1 MKLETNDTIVALATP
16 PGAGAIAVVRL
27 SGPVAV
33 GLADGLFR
41 GRRLVDCPSHTAHF
55 GRIVREDGSTVD
67 EVVVTVFRSPR
78 SYTGEDVVEISCHG
92 STYLQQELIQTC
104 LRAGARMAQPGEFTL
119 RAYLNG
125 KMDLSQA
132 EAVADLIASESSAS
146 AELALKQLRG
156 GFKQEIARLRD
167 RLIEFASLI
176 ELELDFSEE
185 DVEFA
190 DRTQLKALVLELKRH
205 ISSLLSSFQLGNA
218 IKTGVSTVIAGRP
231 NAGKSTLLNALLNE
245 ERAIVS
251 DIAGTTRDT
260 IEEVLNIHGV
270 RFRLIDTAGIREAH
284 DQIEAIGVRKT
295 FEKVREASLLI
306 YVWDIT
312 SGMTLQ
318 DLYNDLEQLLVTPVH
333 CLVVCNKM
341 DRNPLFDVG
350 WVLNPADSAIH
361 PYLLPPAP
369 LLVPETLVLSDLVV
383 VPVSASNQMN
393 IDYLKEELYR
403 AALGD
408 SIRLEGTVVTNAR
421 HYDALR
427 RAEGA
432 LEEVLH
438 GLDSGLTGDF
448 IAQDIRRS
456 LNFLGEITGEI
467 GVEDLLGS
475 IFGKFCIGK

>member
-1 MKLETNDTIVALATP
+1 MILETNDTIVALATP

-27 SGPVAV
+27 SGSLAV
-33 GLADGLFR
+33 RLADGIFR

-67 EVVVTVFRSPR
+67 EVVATVFRSPR

-156 GFKQEIARLRD
+156 GFKKEIVRLRE

-190 DRTQLKALVLELKRH
+190 DRKQLKALVLELKRH

-270 RFRLIDTAGIREAH
+270 QFRLIDTAGIREAH

-318 DLYNDLEQLLVTPVH
+318 ELYNDLAQLLVNPVH

-350 WVLNPADSAIH
+350 WVLNPADPAIH
-361 PYLLPPAP
+361 PYLLPSAP
-369 LLVPETLVLSDLVV
+369 VLVPETLVLSDLVV

-432 LEEVLH
+432 LEEVLQ

>member
-1 MKLETNDTIVALATP
+1 MILETNDTIVALATP

-27 SGPVAV
+27 SGSLAV
-33 GLADGLFR
+33 RLADGLFR

-67 EVVVTVFRSPR
+67 EVVATVFRSPR

-156 GFKQEIARLRD
+156 GFKKEIVRLRE

-190 DRTQLKALVLELKRH
+190 DRKQLKALVLELKRH

-231 NAGKSTLLNALLNE
+231 NAVKVRYSTL
-245 ERAIVS
+245 
-251 DIAGTTRDT
+251 
-260 IEEVLNIHGV
+260 
-270 RFRLIDTAGIREAH
+270 
-284 DQIEAIGVRKT
+284 
-295 FEKVREASLLI
+295 
-306 YVWDIT
+306 
-312 SGMTLQ
+312 
-318 DLYNDLEQLLVTPVH
+318 
-333 CLVVCNKM
+333 C
-341 DRNPLFDVG
+341 
-350 WVLNPADSAIH
+350 
-361 PYLLPPAP
+361 
-369 LLVPETLVLSDLVV
+369 
-383 VPVSASNQMN
+383 
-393 IDYLKEELYR
+393 
-403 AALGD
+403 
-408 SIRLEGTVVTNAR
+408 
-421 HYDALR
+421 
-427 RAEGA
+427 
-432 LEEVLH
+432 
-438 GLDSGLTGDF
+438 
-448 IAQDIRRS
+448 
-456 LNFLGEITGEI
+456 
-467 GVEDLLGS
+467 
-475 IFGKFCIGK
+475 

>member
-1 MKLETNDTIVALATP
+1 MMVETNDTIVALATP
-16 PGAGAIAVVRL
+16 PGVGAIAVIRL
-27 SGPVAV
+27 SGSSCIT
-33 GLADGLFR
+33 LADSLFK
-41 GRRLVDCPSHTAHF
+41 GKKLADCPTHTAHF

-67 EVVVTVFRSPR
+67 EVVLTLFRGPR
-78 SYTGEDVVEISCHG
+78 SYTGEDVVEVSCHG
-92 STYLQQELIQTC
+92 STFLQQELIQNF

-119 RAYLNG
+119 RAFLNG

-156 GFKQEIARLRD
+156 GFKQEIARLRE

-190 DRTQLKALVLELKRH
+190 DRGQLKALVLELKRH

-260 IEEVLNIHGV
+260 IEEVLNIHGL

-318 DLYNDLEQLLVTPVH
+318 DLYNDLEQLLVSPVH
-333 CLVVCNKM
+333 CIVVCNKM
-341 DRNPLFDVG
+341 DRNPLFEVG
-350 WVLNPADSAIH
+350 WIANPSNTDIH
-361 PYLLPPAP
+361 PYLLPSKPITI
-369 LLVPETLVLSDLVV
+369 PEHVHLADLVA
-383 VPVSASNQMN
+383 VPISASNQMN
-393 IDYLKEELYR
+393 IEYLKEALYR

-408 SIRLEGTVVTNAR
+408 SVRLEGTVVTNAR

-427 RAEGA
+427 RAEAA
-432 LEEVLH
+432 LVEVLQ
-438 GLDSGLTGDF
+438 GLDTGLTGDF
-448 IAQDIRRS
+448 IAQDLRRS

>member
-1 MKLETNDTIVALATP
+1 
-16 PGAGAIAVVRL
+16 
-27 SGPVAV
+27 
-33 GLADGLFR
+33 
-41 GRRLVDCPSHTAHF
+41 
-55 GRIVREDGSTVD
+55 
-67 EVVVTVFRSPR
+67 
-78 SYTGEDVVEISCHG
+78 
-92 STYLQQELIQTC
+92 
-104 LRAGARMAQPGEFTL
+104 MAQPGEFTL
-119 RAYLNG
+119 RAFLNG

-146 AELALKQLRG
+146 AELALQQLRG
-156 GFKQEIARLRD
+156 GFKQEIARLRE

-190 DRTQLKALVLELKRH
+190 DRGQLKALVLELKRH

-318 DLYNDLEQLLVTPVH
+318 DLYNDLEQLLVSPVH
-333 CLVVCNKM
+333 CIVVCNKM
-341 DRNPLFDVG
+341 DRNPLFEVG
-350 WVLNPADSAIH
+350 WIANPSNTDIH
-361 PYLLPPAP
+361 PYLLPSKPITI
-369 LLVPETLVLSDLVV
+369 PEHVHLADLVA
-383 VPVSASNQMN
+383 VPISASNQMN
-393 IDYLKEELYR
+393 IEYLKEALYR

-408 SIRLEGTVVTNAR
+408 SVRLEGTVVTNAR

-427 RAEGA
+427 RAEAA
-432 LEEVLH
+432 LVEVLQ
-438 GLDSGLTGDF
+438 GLDTGLTGDF
-448 IAQDIRRS
+448 IAQDLRRS